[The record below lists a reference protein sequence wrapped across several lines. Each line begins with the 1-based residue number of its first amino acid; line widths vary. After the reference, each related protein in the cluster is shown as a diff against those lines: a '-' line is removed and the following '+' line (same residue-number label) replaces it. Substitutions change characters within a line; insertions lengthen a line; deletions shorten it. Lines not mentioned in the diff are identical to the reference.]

1 MGSQLKSRNNSI
13 DIFRL
18 VCSLMV
24 VAIHTHPFSEVNEF
38 MGFIFTD
45 ALTRIAVPFFLVVSG
60 YFYFDKLV
68 KMQNIMIKYVK
79 KIAVIYTIW
88 SIPYFL
94 INVWVWHDEF
104 SLIEIIKRL
113 VIDYLFLGTSFQFWY
128 FPALIYSVIIFTFI
142 YKLFKGKMLPIL
154 IISIIL
160 FVLGCLFTSYTGLV
174 TNVPFLSEIIKTDCF
189 TTIRRIFLTGLPFF
203 ALGCLINNYW
213 LKFAG
218 FSNKIMCALL
228 FISSILYFFEKTLLY
243 LFYKKTDPM
252 SIYIYIYRGYYHFSV
267 KKSNAEIY
275 CVSGKMQNLC

>member
-1 MGSQLKSRNNSI
+1 MEQKYGRNNSI

-24 VAIHTHPFSEVNEF
+24 VAIHTHPFSDVNGF

-68 KMQNIMIKYVK
+68 KTQNIMIKYVK

-94 INVWVWHDEF
+94 INVWVWHDEI

-160 FVLGCLFTSYTGLV
+160 FALGCLLTSYSVVIKIPL
-174 TNVPFLSEIIKTDCF
+174 FLDFIKIEGSQTIIRVF
-189 TTIRRIFLTGLPFF
+189 FIALPFF
-203 ALGCLINNYW
+203 TIGCLINNYRQ
-213 LKFAG
+213 KFAG

-243 LFYKKTDPM
+243 LFYKKTDSM
-252 SIYIYIYRGYYHFSV
+252 SIYIYIYRGYYHFSF
-267 KKSNAEIY
+267 KKSTAEIY
-275 CVSGKMQNLC
+275 YVSRKMQNLC